1 MRVRRIPPLS
11 RRIRAEGA
19 IPIRHVSDDAKGSPG
34 PLLGI
39 IIGIVYRKSVS
50 ATSEGADVKLR
61 AVLRV
66 HRFPKHVTDSDM
78 VVSRLS
84 VDPFVH
90 VGSEPLGQILD
101 SLRKALEEKI
111 IPSCDWLL
119 AVESV
124 RRGETVDES
133 LWGHFRKVL
142 PG

>member
-19 IPIRHVSDDAKGSPG
+19 LPIRHVSDDAKGSPG

-39 IIGIVYRKSVS
+39 IVGIVYRKTVS

-61 AVLRV
+61 TILRIY
-66 HRFPKHVTDSDM
+66 RFPKHVTDSDM
-78 VVSRLS
+78 VVSWLA

-90 VGSEPLGQILD
+90 VGTEPLGQTLD
-101 SLRKALEEKI
+101 GFRKALEEKI
-111 IPSCDWLL
+111 ISPRDWLL
-119 AVESV
+119 TVESV
-124 RRGETVDES
+124 RRREAVDES
-133 LWGHFRKVL
+133 LRGHFRKVL